1 MITDVQDTVDKL
13 LVQHR
18 IPNRIFVFNID
29 SELRMICYPNYRR
42 QQEIMFNKYKKEHS

>member
-13 LVQHR
+13 LAQHR
-18 IPNRIFVFNID
+18 IPNRIFVFN

-42 QQEIMFNKYKKEHS
+42 QQEIMFNKYKKEHL